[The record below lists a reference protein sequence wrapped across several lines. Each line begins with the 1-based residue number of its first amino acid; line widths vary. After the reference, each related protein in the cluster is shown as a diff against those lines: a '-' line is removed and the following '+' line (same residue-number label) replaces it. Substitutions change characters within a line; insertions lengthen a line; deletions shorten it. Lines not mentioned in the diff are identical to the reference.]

1 MTITIQ
7 GKEVR
12 TMGPLTGI
20 KILDL
25 SMVVAGP
32 FCTMILGDLGADVIK
47 IEPPE
52 GEVTRVVVAQQRGG
66 VPVGIL
72 NWNRNKRAMVLDLKR
87 PGAAEVFLRMA
98 EQADVVVQNV
108 RPGVVD
114 RLGVGYEAVAARNPK
129 IVYCS
134 MAGYGFKG
142 PYRDKPAYD
151 PIIQGMAGVM
161 ATQRTQGR
169 PRAVKNIIADKV
181 TAMTAAIAILAALNE
196 ARSGKGQHI
205 ELAMIDAV
213 AYYLMGDTMARHTLL
228 PHKPGVPPAMG
239 TLDPFKTADG
249 YITIAPLTDKH
260 WTSMLESIGRQEL
273 FQGDEPRPERVK
285 RAIKA
290 LIDIFPTE
298 SSAYWLE
305 RIEKADVPCGPV
317 NDFDTIWTDPQFVAN
332 ETFVEYDH
340 PQAGRVRGVRSPA
353 RFSKSKTEFWRHAP
367 GLGQHT
373 DDILKDFGFGADEVA
388 RLRADHVVN

>member
-1 MTITIQ
+1 
-7 GKEVR
+7 
-12 TMGPLTGI
+12 MGPLQGI
-20 KILDL
+20 RILDL

-52 GEVTRVVVAQQRGG
+52 GDVSRIVVAQERGG

-87 PGAAEVFLRMA
+87 PGAAEVFLKMA
-98 EQADVVVQNV
+98 ERADAVVQNV

-196 ARSGKGQHI
+196 ARTGKGQHI

-213 AYYLMGDTMARHTLL
+213 AYYLMGDTAARHTLL

-260 WTSMLESIGRQEL
+260 WTSMLEAIGRLDL
-273 FQGDEPRPERVK
+273 FAGDDPRPERVR

-290 LIDIFPTE
+290 LIDIFPTQT
-298 SSAYWLE
+298 SAYWLE

-317 NDFDTIWTDPQFVAN
+317 NDFDTIWDDPQFKVN
-332 ETFVEYDH
+332 ETFMEYEH
-340 PQAGRVRGVRSPA
+340 PRAGRVRAVRAPA
-353 RFSKSKTEFWRHAP
+353 RFSKSKTELWRHAP

-373 DDILKDFGFGADEVA
+373 DEILRDFGFDSAEVA
-388 RLRADHVVN
+388 RLRADRIVK

>member
-1 MTITIQ
+1 
-7 GKEVR
+7 
-12 TMGPLTGI
+12 MGPLKGI
-20 KILDL
+20 RVLDL

-32 FCTMILGDLGADVIK
+32 FCTMILADLGADVIK

-52 GEVTRVVVAQQRGG
+52 GDVSRNIVAQERGG
-66 VPVGIL
+66 MPVGIL

-98 EQADVVVQNV
+98 EQAEVVVQNV

-114 RLGVGYEAVAARNPK
+114 RLGVGYDAVSARNPQ

-181 TAMTAAIAILAALNE
+181 TAMTAVISILAALNE
-196 ARSGKGQHI
+196 ARTGKGQHI
-205 ELAMIDAV
+205 EIAMIDAV

-239 TLDPFKTADG
+239 TLDPFQTSDG

-260 WTSMLESIGRQEL
+260 WSSMLEAIGRQEL
-273 FQGDEPRPERVK
+273 MQGDEPRPERVK

-290 LIDIFPTE
+290 LINIFPTE
-298 SSAYWLE
+298 TSAYWLE

-340 PQAGRVRGVRSPA
+340 PKAGRVRGVRSPA

-367 GLGQHT
+367 ELGQHT
-373 DDILKDFGFGADEVA
+373 AEILKDFGFAADEVTK
-388 RLRADHVVN
+388 LRADHVVN

>member
-1 MTITIQ
+1 
-7 GKEVR
+7 
-12 TMGPLTGI
+12 MGPLTGI
-20 KILDL
+20 KVLDL

-52 GEVTRVVVAQQRGG
+52 GEVTRVIVAQQRGG

-72 NWNRNKRAMVLDLKR
+72 NWNRSKRAMVLDLKR
-87 PGAAEVFLRMA
+87 PGAAEVFLKMA
-98 EQADVVVQNV
+98 EHADVVVQNV
-108 RPGVVD
+108 RPGVVE

-181 TAMTAAIAILAALNE
+181 TAMTAAIAILAALNQ

-260 WTSMLESIGRQEL
+260 WTSMLEAIGRQAL

-298 SSAYWLE
+298 TSAYWLE

-317 NDFDTIWTDPQFVAN
+317 NDFDTIWTDPQFVVN

-388 RLRADHVVN
+388 QLRADHVVN

>member
-1 MTITIQ
+1 
-7 GKEVR
+7 
-12 TMGPLTGI
+12 MGPLQGI
-20 KILDL
+20 RILDL

-52 GEVTRVVVAQQRGG
+52 GDVSRIVVAQERGG

-87 PGAAEVFLRMA
+87 PGAAEVFLKMA
-98 EQADVVVQNV
+98 ERADAVVQNV

-196 ARSGKGQHI
+196 ARTGKGQHI

-213 AYYLMGDTMARHTLL
+213 AYYLMGDTAARHTLL

-260 WTSMLESIGRQEL
+260 WTSMLEAIGRLDL
-273 FQGDEPRPERVK
+273 FAGDDPRPERVR

-290 LIDIFPTE
+290 LIDIFPTQT
-298 SSAYWLE
+298 SAYWLE

-317 NDFDTIWTDPQFVAN
+317 NDFDTIWDDPQFTVN
-332 ETFVEYDH
+332 ETFMEYEH
-340 PQAGRVRGVRSPA
+340 PRAGRVRAVRAPA
-353 RFSKSKTEFWRHAP
+353 RFSKSKTELWRHAP

-373 DDILKDFGFGADEVA
+373 DEILRDFGFDSAEVA
-388 RLRADHVVN
+388 RLRADRIVK